1 MVKYIEVEKNIFH
14 DLFCFDKT
22 VYGIN
27 VGSDVIDHAIV
38 IATQTFVPS
47 PDVAHL
53 CLFFQ

>member
-47 PDVAHL
+47 PM
-53 CLFFQ
+53 